1 MVLIQ
6 TSRINTITITLI
18 SLQFLLL
25 ASIFIAPVFGIGLSD
40 NNNNKNMNRTVKS
53 MSGTEFFSNND
64 NNHAVNTDG
73 PFTGQLTMPM
83 AKITNFGSWA
93 PYQQP
98 LESIKNIAEQKNA
111 INAILKQGYNEYYF
125 PMIDLKSKAARSMTE
140 NLLQSANGTKLKI
153 IIILIPPSEA
163 GPKGN
168 FNWNGWIKYL
178 NSLKTKY
185 PSSLDGFVIDDFNL
199 FNNVAHANKV
209 KGNNNHH
216 SHKDANDRNENKKAP
231 KETVNFMLK
240 SKLDEAL
247 QKKRKDLH
255 FYPVLY
261 FEGIKTN
268 DVKRHYYN
276 NIDGIVLASV
286 NYYNVTDLDHNL
298 KVFSK
303 VFNNKPIRYVVYT
316 DRTSNFID
324 SSSPSDRLILS
335 TLSIANE
342 SGVVKGVIVWRNTN
356 SPIIRDYLSNRNDT
370 EYMSIV
376 YMMEK
381 LQIKD
386 ENSSNE
392 YGVYNPSSIPS
403 SVQQQHR
410 QQNLKNTSNHH
421 NNDKHES
428 EKNNSYHNN
437 NNNNN
442 NNIKLS
448 SSSSS
453 QSSSSTPS
461 TPRLG
466 ISTSDLTPSLAE
478 DMVLPK
484 KSKGAVVQSVI
495 LGSPAYNAGLKGTIL
510 DVDKSGYLVRRG
522 DVITSVDGHK
532 VDGAVDIAKQIK
544 KKHLGDLLS
553 LLVNRNGQILN
564 IVAKL

>member
-1 MVLIQ
+1 MALIQ
-6 TSRINTITITLI
+6 TSGINTITITLI

-25 ASIFIAPVFGIGLSD
+25 ASIFNAPVFGIGLSD
-40 NNNNKNMNRTVKS
+40 INNNKTMNRTIKS
-53 MSGTEFFSNND
+53 MSGTKAFANID
-64 NNHAVNTDG
+64 NNHAMNTDG
-73 PFTGQLTMPM
+73 PFTNQSKMPI
-83 AKITNFGSWA
+83 ATIKNFGSWA

-98 LESIKNIAEQKNA
+98 LESIKNMAEQKNA
-111 INAILKQGYNEYYF
+111 IDAILKQGYNEYYF
-125 PMIDLKSKAARSMTE
+125 PMIDFKSKAARSMTE

-153 IIILIPPSEA
+153 IIILLPPSEA
-163 GPKGN
+163 GAKGN

-185 PSSLDGFVIDDFNL
+185 TSSLDGFVIDDFNL
-199 FNNVAHANKV
+199 FNNSAHVNKV
-209 KGNNNHH
+209 KGNNNSH
-216 SHKDANDRNENKKAP
+216 SHKDANDRTENKKAP

-247 QKKRKDLH
+247 HKKRKDLH

-268 DVKRHYYN
+268 DVKKHYYN
-276 NIDGIVLASV
+276 NSDGIVLASV
-286 NYYNVTDLDHNL
+286 NYYNVTNLDQNL

-324 SSSPSDRLILS
+324 SNPPSDRLILS

-356 SPIIRDYLSNRNDT
+356 SPVIRDYLSNRNDT

-376 YMMEK
+376 SMMEK
-381 LQIKD
+381 LQLKD

-392 YGVYNPSSIPS
+392 YGLYNQSSNPSNI
-403 SVQQQHR
+403 QQH
-410 QQNLKNTSNHH
+410 QQHNLKNINNHQ
-421 NNDKHES
+421 NNDKHEND
-428 EKNNSYHNN
+428 K
-437 NNNNN
+437 NN
-442 NNIKLS
+442 NNIIELPA

-453 QSSSSTPS
+453 QSSSSAPS
-461 TPRLG
+461 SPRLG
-466 ISTSDLTPSLAE
+466 ISTSDLTTSLAE
-478 DMVLPK
+478 DMGFPK
-484 KSKGAVVQSVI
+484 KSKGSVVQSVI
-495 LGSPAYNAGLKGTIL
+495 LGSPAYNAGLKGTTL
-510 DVDKSGYLVRRG
+510 DVDKSGYLMRRG

-553 LLVNRNGQILN
+553 IVINRNGRTLN